1 MVLCGG
7 CCSSLLLSVLVWDS
21 GIHSITVELQQS
33 NLLLL
38 QSLGLFGVCG
48 SSLTLCNGLLLA
60 LLVRRLVPW
69 SPLHIVHN
77 WIYRV
82 KVAAL

>member
-1 MVLCGG
+1 M
-7 CCSSLLLSVLVWDS
+7 LVWDS
-21 GIHSITVELQQS
+21 GIHFITVELQQS
-33 NLLLL
+33 SLLLL
-38 QSLGLFGVCG
+38 QSLGPVGVCG

-69 SPLHIVHN
+69 SSLHIVHN